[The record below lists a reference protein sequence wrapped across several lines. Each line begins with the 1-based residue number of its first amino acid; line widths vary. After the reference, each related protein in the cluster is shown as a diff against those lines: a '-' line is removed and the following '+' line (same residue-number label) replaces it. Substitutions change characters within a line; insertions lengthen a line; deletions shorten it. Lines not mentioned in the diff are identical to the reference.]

1 MEKIVRG
8 YLEYL
13 ETERN
18 YSAHTILSYETDLMS
33 LVQFLRNEKIES
45 FDQVHK
51 ELLRAFI
58 GFLLDEGFGQRSV
71 ARKIASLRSFFK
83 YLQRHKIVEGNP
95 ALVLITPKIGKRLP
109 VFLDEQSMR
118 KLLLSSDHTGPN
130 KKRDLA
136 IMELFYST
144 GIRLSELINLTL
156 NDLKQEEGLIKVKGK
171 GRKERFVPVGK
182 KALSVIDE
190 YLATRRDLLLAEH
203 RTHNEHSLFVTG
215 KGRKLYPQAVGR
227 IVRKYIGA
235 VSEIEKK
242 SPHVLRH
249 TFATHLLN
257 HGADIRAVKE
267 LLGHESLSTT
277 QVYTHVSSAHM
288 KKVYEESH
296 PKA

>member
-1 MEKIVRG
+1 MENIVRG

-18 YSAHTILSYETDLMS
+18 YSAHTILSYETDLLS
-33 LVQFLRNEKIES
+33 LIKFLRSNRVES
-45 FDQVHK
+45 FIHVKKDS
-51 ELLRAFI
+51 LRAFI
-58 GFLLDEGFGQRSV
+58 GFLLDQGFSQRSV
-71 ARKIASLRSFFK
+71 ARKIASMRSFFR
-83 YLQRHKIVEGNP
+83 YLRRHKIIKSDP
-95 ALVLITPKIGKRLP
+95 SIILITPKVCKRLP
-109 VFLDEQSMR
+109 VFLDEQSMT
-118 KLLLSSDHTGPN
+118 KLLLASDQKGRN

-156 NDLKQEEGLIKVKGK
+156 NDIKFEEGVVKVKGK
-171 GRKERFVPVGK
+171 GRKERIVPVGK
-182 KALSVIDE
+182 KALLVIND
-190 YLATRRDLLLAEH
+190 YLTEMKNV
-203 RTHNEHSLFVTG
+203 RTAADKINEGRFLFLTE

-235 VSEIEKK
+235 VSEIEKR

-249 TFATHLLN
+249 TFATHMLN

-277 QVYTHVSSAHM
+277 QVYTHISSARM
-288 KKVYEESH
+288 KKIYEESH

>member
-1 MEKIVRG
+1 MEKVIRG

-18 YSAHTILSYETDLMS
+18 YSAHTILSYETDLLS
-33 LVQFLRNEKIES
+33 LVQFLRNKKIES
-45 FDQVHK
+45 FNQVHR
-51 ELLRAFI
+51 ESLRAFI
-58 GFLLDEGFGQRSV
+58 GFLLDEGYSQKSV

-83 YLQRHKIVEGNP
+83 YLWRHKIVEGNP
-95 ALVLITPKIGKRLP
+95 ALALITPKIGKRLP
-109 VFLDEQSMR
+109 VFLDEQSMSE
-118 KLLLSSDHTGPN
+118 LFLSPDHTGPN

-144 GIRLSELINLTL
+144 GIRLSELIDLTL
-156 NDLKQEEGLIKVKGK
+156 NDLKQEEGLVKVKGK

-182 KALSVIDE
+182 KALLVINE
-190 YLATRRDLLLAEH
+190 YLATRRDLLLESH
-203 RTHNEHSLFVTG
+203 RTHNECSLFVTG

-267 LLGHESLSTT
+267 FWDT
-277 QVYTHVSSAHM
+277 
-288 KKVYEESH
+288 
-296 PKA
+296 KAYRQHRYILTYHLHA

>member
-1 MEKIVRG
+1 MENIVRG

-18 YSAHTILSYETDLMS
+18 YSAHTILSYETDLLS
-33 LVQFLRNEKIES
+33 LIKFLRSSKVES
-45 FDQVHK
+45 FILVK
-51 ELLRAFI
+51 KNSLRTFI
-58 GFLLDEGFGQRSV
+58 GFLLDQGFSQRSV
-71 ARKIASLRSFFK
+71 ARKIASMRSFFT
-83 YLQRHKIVEGNP
+83 YLRRHKIIESNP
-95 ALVLITPKIGKRLP
+95 SLTLITPKVSKRLP
-109 VFLDEQSMR
+109 VFLDEQSMS
-118 KLLLSSDHTGPN
+118 KLLLASDQKGPN

-156 NDLKQEEGLIKVKGK
+156 NDIKFGEGLVKVKGK
-171 GRKERFVPVGK
+171 GRKERIVPVGK
-182 KALSVIDE
+182 KALSVINE
-190 YLATRRDLLLAEH
+190 YLTEMKKV
-203 RTHNEHSLFVTG
+203 RTVADKKNDERFLFLTE

-227 IVRKYIGA
+227 IVRKYIGT
-235 VSEIEKK
+235 VSEIEKR

-249 TFATHLLN
+249 TFATHMLN

-277 QVYTHVSSAHM
+277 QVYTHISSARM
-288 KKVYEESH
+288 KKIYEESH